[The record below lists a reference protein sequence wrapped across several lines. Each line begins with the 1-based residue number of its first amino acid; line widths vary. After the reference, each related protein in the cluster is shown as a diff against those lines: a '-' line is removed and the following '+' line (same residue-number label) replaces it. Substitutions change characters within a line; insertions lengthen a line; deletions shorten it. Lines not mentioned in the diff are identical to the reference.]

1 MNTLDLTANEDGIFI
16 IYSPNSEN
24 ANWVLEKVKR
34 NGSYFLKRIFHL
46 QKEDLPLD
54 SKEIIN
60 FVKFK
65 IADVVE
71 INEEKF
77 YFLNKRIFGIS
88 FNFYIILSCKDKIAI
103 NWFIG
108 ARNVSIPKILEQIG
122 VNEDLFI
129 GGKTPTAISEREYQH
144 AIKALPTNTELDK
157 YVNVR
162 VYREFSNFI
171 RLKKDSD
178 SDFKKY
184 LEKKNITASNIRD
197 DDFKDFNIARYESF
211 LGKLKQ
217 MLKNESCYETIWE
230 REIIKFIQLLYPKY
244 VLCKAQVFI
253 KTAPIK
259 NKRLDFLLAD
269 ADGNIDIVEI
279 KRPHKNA
286 LLTNTNSYRDNYVPL
301 RELSGTI
308 MQCEKYIYHLMR
320 NAEIIERDLNEKYKT
335 DFPPNYSLKIINPKA
350 ILIMG
355 REVASEQKEDFE
367 IIRRKYKNVID
378 IITYDDLL
386 NRLKTML
393 HFFELNQTTLE
404 NHYGEITT

>member
-1 MNTLDLTANEDGIFI
+1 MDTLDLTANEDGIFI

-24 ANWVLEKVKR
+24 ANWVLEKVKTD
-34 NGSYFLKRIFHL
+34 GSYILKRLFHL
-46 QKEDLPLD
+46 QKEDLPFD
-54 SKEIIN
+54 SEEIIS
-60 FVKFK
+60 FVEFK
-65 IADVVE
+65 IANVVE

-77 YFLNKRIFGIS
+77 YLLNKRIFDIS
-88 FNFYIILSCKDKIAI
+88 FNFYIVLSCKDKITI
-103 NWFIG
+103 KWFIG
-108 ARNVSIPKILEQIG
+108 TRNVSIPKILEQIG
-122 VNEDLFI
+122 VNEDLFV

-144 AIKALPTNTELDK
+144 AIKALPTRTELDK

-217 MLKNESCYETIWE
+217 MLKNESWYENVWE
-230 REIIKFIQLLYPKY
+230 SEIIKFIQLLYPKY